1 MSGEDYLELFKTA
14 SSQWLCDP
22 YSVEIC
28 FIAKKAPDFNQLLA
42 CIVNFWPIGTSPSES
57 LRVVANDIIAGR
69 ERITDCSLKKLNTLI
84 AGLEQGKLILEDF
97 SFAMEAK
104 QGLKYYSEMI
114 SNDRWFCD
122 AHLIINGDA
131 QNPFSSTEITKI
143 NSELRLAE
151 LPFDGVQDLIGYL
164 NLPDT
169 LSNHEQTQIEIRIS
183 PPVDVQI
190 EENSLSNEQLQLTLH
205 AHSKLEAKT
214 VALAIQEF
222 SEGSSIRKQV
232 ASQIEWKQAEN
243 GRQVGKLLIKTT
255 NAFAVKTVLMAGKN
269 TVRRQFFEDILKVSN
284 RRLFAISVF
293 DNELKKLR
301 KDLTDTNNSEHF
313 EKAVNSLAYILGFSG
328 CVMNETDAPDI
339 ILSTKNHNL
348 VLIECTL
355 KTADFNNKLGKLVD
369 RKNTLIELLKK
380 AGDNRKVHCY
390 LICGQSEAA
399 IVHDKKVF
407 LNHNIVLLTKESLL
421 QLLENL
427 RFPQEPDELLL
438 ADERHLQSLRAS
450 L

>member
-22 YSVEIC
+22 YSVEIR
-28 FIAKKAPDFNQLLA
+28 FVARKAPDFYRLMA
-42 CIVNFWPIGTSPSES
+42 CTVHFWPIGTHPSES
-57 LRVVANDIIAGR
+57 LRVVANDLIAGR
-69 ERITDCSLKKLNTLI
+69 ERITDCPLKELI
-84 AGLEQGKLILEDF
+84 ALIENLEQGRLTLKDF
-97 SFAMEAK
+97 SFQIEAK
-104 QGLKYYSEMI
+104 QGLSYYSEMI

-122 AHLIINGDA
+122 AHLIISGDV
-131 QNPFSSTEITKI
+131 QNPFSNTEITRI

-151 LPFDGVQDLIGYL
+151 LPFDGVQDLIDYL
-164 NLPDT
+164 RVPDT
-169 LSNHEQTQIEIRIS
+169 LSNHKQTQIEIRIY
-183 PPVDVQI
+183 PPVDVQT
-190 EENSLSNEQLQLTLH
+190 EESSLSNEQLQLTLH
-205 AHSKLEAKT
+205 AHPKLNAKT
-214 VALAIQEF
+214 VSLAIHEF
-222 SEGSSIRKQV
+222 SEGSSIRNQA
-232 ASQIEWKQAEN
+232 ASQIEWEQIN
-243 GRQVGKLLIKTT
+243 GRQIGKLLIKTT
-255 NAFAVKTVLMAGKN
+255 NAFAVKAILIAGKN
-269 TVRRQFFEDILKVSN
+269 TVRRQFFEDILKVPN

-301 KDLTDTNNSEHF
+301 KDLTETNNSDHF

-328 CVMNETDAPDI
+328 CIMNETDAPDI

-390 LICGQSEAA
+390 LVCGQLESA
-399 IVHDKKVF
+399 IVHDANV
-407 LNHNIVLLTKESLL
+407 LINHSIVLLTKDSLL
-421 QLLENL
+421 NLLENL

-438 ADERHLQSLRAS
+438 ADERHLQSSRAP